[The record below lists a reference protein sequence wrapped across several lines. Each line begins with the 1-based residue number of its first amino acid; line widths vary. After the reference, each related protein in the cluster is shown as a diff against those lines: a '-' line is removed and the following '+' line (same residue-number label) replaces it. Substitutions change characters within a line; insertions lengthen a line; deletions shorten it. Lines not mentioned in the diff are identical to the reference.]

1 MPVYNFKKMAP
12 VPSANEFV
20 DIVLMRTQRRTPT
33 VVHPG
38 YKITRIRNFYMRKIK
53 FTQQTISDRLTAM
66 LADFPRLSDIH
77 PFYSDL
83 CNTLYDRDH
92 YKLALGQINTAKQL
106 VDSVARDMIRMVKY
120 GDSLYRCK
128 CLKRAALGR
137 MCTILKRQKASLSYL
152 EEVRKHMSRLP
163 ALDPN
168 TRTLLMCGLP
178 NVGKSSFM
186 NKITRANVD
195 VQPYAFTTKSLFVG
209 HTDYKYLRWQVIDT
223 PGILDHPL
231 EQRNTIEMQA
241 ITALAHL
248 TCSVLYFMDISE
260 QCGFTIEQQCN
271 LFRSIQPL
279 FANKQLVLVINKID
293 AQPYE
298 TLEEDKKVMIE
309 ALVKESGSNTSMLK
323 MSNIS
328 EEGVSQVKNH
338 ACDKLLAA
346 RVDSRV
352 SGNKVDSVMNR
363 LQVAYPTA
371 RDGVTREA
379 YIPESVKRER
389 EMNNNGVGKKK
400 SIKSR
405 IGYAPTKDDDD
416 DDVDPKEND
425 ETPPE
430 SDDEMMDGTTTAAA
444 TTNGRKK
451 TSRELMWENGGPGVW
466 APDYREQYDLDDP
479 EWRFDA
485 IPQILDGKNIADYVD
500 PDIDEK
506 LRLLEEEEERLEAEY
521 DAANLNGMN
530 DDDDVSLDE
539 MEKAQVAEIR
549 DRVKIARTYK
559 DRSGGRNRPALPRE
573 IRGRIKD
580 CHDDSAKLKA
590 SAIEKRMAKVGVD
603 ATQML
608 ERGRK
613 RERDAPREKRR
624 QSRLGRRGD
633 DTMEDAAAAAG
644 SDEEMQQDDNGGRG
658 KSKGAIKRAKKERAQ
673 SVKRSQSLARSH
685 SRPREPSEMG
695 LKDGDMAKVAK
706 KVEAKGQKRWFGA
719 SGEGDHTKSV
729 HLVKWMNTG
738 KKRNGTH
745 YCR

>member
-1 MPVYNFKKMAP
+1 
-12 VPSANEFV
+12 
-20 DIVLMRTQRRTPT
+20 
-33 VVHPG
+33 
-38 YKITRIRNFYMRKIK
+38 MRKIK
-53 FTQQTISDRLTAM
+53 FTQQTISERLTNM

-106 VDSVARDMIRMVKY
+106 VDAVARDMIRMVKY

-279 FANKQLVLVINKID
+279 FANKQLVVVINKID
-293 AQPYE
+293 AQPWE
-298 TLEEDKKVMIE
+298 TLGEEYKAMIE
-309 ALVKESGSNTSMLK
+309 NLVKESGSNTSMLH
-323 MSNIS
+323 MSNVS

-363 LQVAYPTA
+363 LQVVYPTA

-379 YIPESVKRER
+379 YIPESVRKER
-389 EMNNNGVGKKK
+389 EAEAGKDKKK
-400 SIKSR
+400 SR
-405 IGYAPTKDDDD
+405 VGYAPTVNDSGD
-416 DDVDPKEND
+416 EGD

-430 SDDEMMDGTTTAAA
+430 SEDEMMDG
-444 TTNGRKK
+444 NGNGEPKKK
-451 TSRELMWENGGPGVW
+451 TARELMWENGGPGVW
-466 APDYREQYDLDDP
+466 APDYREQYDLADP

-500 PDIDEK
+500 PDIDAK
-506 LRLLEEEEERLEAEY
+506 LQLLEEEEERLSAEY
-521 DAANLNGMN
+521 EAANMEGM
-530 DDDDVSLDE
+530 DDDNSLDE
-539 MEKAQVAEIR
+539 MEKAQVSEIR
-549 DRVKIARTYK
+549 DRIKIKRAYK
-559 DRSGGRNRPALPRE
+559 EQSGGRNRPALPRE
-573 IRGRIKD
+573 IRGRVKD
-580 CHDDSAKLKA
+580 CHDDDAKLKA
-590 SAIEKRMAKVGVD
+590 SAIEKRLGKVGVD

-624 QSRLGRRGD
+624 KSRAARADAEMD
-633 DTMEDAAAAAG
+633 DVSED
-644 SDEEMQQDDNGGRG
+644 DEEMKDGRAL
-658 KSKGAIKRAKKERAQ
+658 SKGAIKRQKKEREQ
-673 SVKRSQSLARSH
+673 SVRRSKSQARSH
-685 SRPREPSEMG
+685 SKPREPSQMG
-695 LKDGDMAKVAK
+695 LKDDAMAKVAK
-706 KVEAKGQKRWFGA
+706 KVEAKGQRKWFGG
-719 SGEGDHTKSV
+719 SGEGDQRKSV

>member
-1 MPVYNFKKMAP
+1 
-12 VPSANEFV
+12 
-20 DIVLMRTQRRTPT
+20 
-33 VVHPG
+33 
-38 YKITRIRNFYMRKIK
+38 
-53 FTQQTISDRLTAM
+53 M
-66 LADFPRLSDIH
+66 LADFPRLADIH

-106 VDSVARDMIRMVKY
+106 VDAVARDMIRMVKY

-223 PGILDHPL
+223 PGILDHSL

-279 FANKQLVLVINKID
+279 FANKQLVVVINKID
-293 AQPYE
+293 AQPWD
-298 TLEEDKKVMIE
+298 TLESDKKAMIE
-309 ALVKESGSNTSMLK
+309 ALVKESGANTSMLH
-323 MSNIS
+323 MSNVS

-338 ACDKLLAA
+338 ACDKLLAS

-363 LQVAYPTA
+363 LQVVYPTA

-379 YIPESVKRER
+379 FIPESVQKER
-389 EMNNNGVGKKK
+389 EVNGGKKV
-400 SIKSR
+400 SVGKSR
-405 IGYAPTKDDDD
+405 IGYAPTKDDDAED
-416 DDVDPKEND
+416 DQ
-425 ETPPE
+425 TPTE
-430 SDDEMMDGTTTAAA
+430 SDDEMMGGGGDANTTAD
-444 TTNGRKK
+444 RKK
-451 TSRELMWENGGPGVW
+451 TARELMWENGGPGVW
-466 APDYREQYDLDDP
+466 APDYREQYDLADP

-506 LRLLEEEEERLEAEY
+506 LRLLEEEEDRLAAED
-521 DAANLNGMN
+521 DAANMNGM
-530 DDDDVSLDE
+530 DDEESLDE
-539 MEKAQVAEIR
+539 MEKAQVTEIR
-549 DRVKIARTYK
+549 DRIKIKRTYK
-559 DRSGGRNRPALPRE
+559 ERPGGRNRPALPRE
-573 IRGRIKD
+573 IRGRMKD
-580 CHDDSAKLKA
+580 CHDDDAKLKA

-603 ATQML
+603 ASQMV
-608 ERGRK
+608 ERGRG
-613 RERDAPREKRR
+613 RERNTPREKRKA
-624 QSRLGRRGD
+624 SRRSKAD
-633 DTMEDAAAAAG
+633 AEMEDAPP
-644 SDEEMQQDDNGGRG
+644 SEDEEMGADGRG
-658 KSKGAIKRAKKERAQ
+658 KSKGAIKRARLAREQ
-673 SVKRSQSLARSH
+673 SVKREKSLARSH
-685 SRPREPSEMG
+685 SKPREPSQMG
-695 LKDGDMAKVAK
+695 LRDDDMAVVAK
-706 KVEAKGQKRWFGA
+706 KVEAKGQRRWFGA
-719 SGEGDHTKSV
+719 GGEGDHKQSV

-738 KKRNGTH
+738 KKRNGTN

>member
-1 MPVYNFKKMAP
+1 
-12 VPSANEFV
+12 
-20 DIVLMRTQRRTPT
+20 
-33 VVHPG
+33 
-38 YKITRIRNFYMRKIK
+38 MRKIK
-53 FTQQTISDRLTAM
+53 FTQQTISDRLTTM

-106 VDSVARDMIRMVKY
+106 CDSVARDMIRMVKY

-279 FANKQLVLVINKID
+279 FANKQLVMVINKID
-293 AQPYE
+293 AQPWD
-298 TLEEDKKVMIE
+298 TLDAKYRTMIE
-309 ALVKESGSNTSMLK
+309 DLVKESGTNTSMLH

-363 LQVAYPTA
+363 LQVVYPTA

-379 YIPESVKRER
+379 YIPESVTKER
-389 EMNNNGVGKKK
+389 RDADGKEKK
-400 SIKSR
+400 TQSR
-405 IGYAPTKDDDD
+405 LGYAPTVNDSED
-416 DDVDPKEND
+416 EAD

-430 SDDEMMDGTTTAAA
+430 SEDEMMDASGTA
-444 TTNGRKK
+444 TRKK
-451 TSRELMWENGGPGVW
+451 TARELMWENGGPGVW

-500 PDIDEK
+500 PDIDAK
-506 LRLLEEEEERLEAEY
+506 LQLLEEEEEQLAKEYEAADMER
-521 DAANLNGMN
+521 ME
-530 DDDDVSLDE
+530 DDDSLDE

-549 DRVKIARTYK
+549 DRVKITRAYK
-559 DRSGGRNRPALPRE
+559 ERPGGRNRPAMPRE

-580 CHDDSAKLKA
+580 CHDDGAKLKA
-590 SAIEKRMAKVGVD
+590 SAIEKRMSKVGVD
-603 ATQML
+603 ASQML
-608 ERGRK
+608 ERGRQK
-613 RERDAPREKRR
+613 ERDAPREKRR
-624 QSRLGRRGD
+624 RARDGKD
-633 DTMEDAAAAAG
+633 ADMEDAGPAG
-644 SDEEMQQDDNGGRG
+644 AEEDTEDGRG
-658 KSKGAIKRAKKERAQ
+658 KSKGAIKRQRKEREQ
-673 SVKRSQSLARSH
+673 SVRREKSQARSH

-695 LKDGDMAKVAK
+695 LKDEDMAKVAK
-706 KVEAKGQKRWFGA
+706 KVEKQGQNRWFGA
-719 SGEGDHTKSV
+719 GGEGDHTKAV

-738 KKRNGTH
+738 KKRNGTN

>member
-1 MPVYNFKKMAP
+1 
-12 VPSANEFV
+12 
-20 DIVLMRTQRRTPT
+20 
-33 VVHPG
+33 
-38 YKITRIRNFYMRKIK
+38 
-53 FTQQTISDRLTAM
+53 M
-66 LADFPRLSDIH
+66 LADSPRLSDIH
-77 PFYSDL
+77 PFYADL

-92 YKLALGQINTAKQL
+92 YKLALGQINTAKSL
-106 VDSVARDMIRMVKY
+106 CDAVARDMIRMVKY

-137 MCTILKRQKASLSYL
+137 MCTILKRQRASLSYL

-186 NKITRANVD
+186 NKITRADVD

-209 HTDYKYLRWQVIDT
+209 HADYKYLRWQVIDT

-260 QCGFTIEQQCN
+260 QCGFTIGQQCN
-271 LFRSIQPL
+271 LFKSIGPL
-279 FANKQLVLVINKID
+279 FANKQLVVVINKID
-293 AQPYE
+293 AQPWD
-298 TLEEDKKVMIE
+298 TLDEGSRSMIE
-309 ALVKESGSNTSMLK
+309 TMVKESGPNTTMLQ
-323 MSNIS
+323 MSNVS
-328 EEGVSQVKNH
+328 EEGVSRVKNH

-363 LQVAYPTA
+363 LQVVYPTA
-371 RDGVTREA
+371 RDGVIREA
-379 YIPESVKRER
+379 YIPESVTRER
-389 EMNNNGVGKKK
+389 ERTTAGSSKGK

-405 IGYAPTKDDDD
+405 IGYAPTVDDGEEEEGDTTPAESGDDDEAMTD
-416 DDVDPKEND
+416 DN
-425 ETPPE
+425 
-430 SDDEMMDGTTTAAA
+430 A
-444 TTNGRKK
+444 TDAIRKK
-451 TSRELMWENGGPGVW
+451 TARELMWENGGPGVW
-466 APDYREQYDLDDP
+466 APDYREGYDLADP

-485 IPQILDGKNIADYVD
+485 VPQILDGKNIADYVD
-500 PDIDEK
+500 PDIDAK
-506 LRLLEEEEERLEAEY
+506 LQLLEEEEERLNEEYAAADMDGDDGAE
-521 DAANLNGMN
+521 
-530 DDDDVSLDE
+530 SLDE
-539 MEKAQVAEIR
+539 METAQVNEIR
-549 DRVKIARTYK
+549 DRVKIARKYK

-580 CHDDSAKLKA
+580 RHDDSAKLKA
-590 SAIEKRMAKVGVD
+590 SAIDKRLGDVGVD

-613 RERDAPREKRR
+613 RERDAPRERR
-624 QSRLGRRGD
+624 RKGRAAAGD
-633 DTMEDAAAAAG
+633 ADMEDAEKDEE
-644 SDEEMQQDDNGGRG
+644 DEEMKEEGGRG
-658 KSKGAIKRAKKERAQ
+658 LSKGAIKRQRKARDE
-673 SVKRSQSLARSH
+673 SVRRERSQARSH
-685 SRPREPSEMG
+685 SRPREPSQMG
-695 LKDGDMAKVAK
+695 LKDDDMVKLAKR
-706 KVEAKGQKRWFGA
+706 VEKKGQRKWFGG

-729 HLVKWMNTG
+729 HLVQWCNTG

-745 YCR
+745 YQR

>member
-1 MPVYNFKKMAP
+1 
-12 VPSANEFV
+12 
-20 DIVLMRTQRRTPT
+20 
-33 VVHPG
+33 
-38 YKITRIRNFYMRKIK
+38 MRKIK
-53 FTQQTISDRLTAM
+53 FTQQTIADRLTRM

-223 PGILDHPL
+223 TGILDHPL

-260 QCGFTIEQQCN
+260 QCGFTVEAQCN
-271 LFRSIQPL
+271 LFKSIQPL
-279 FANKQLVLVINKID
+279 FANKQLIVVINKID
-293 AQPYE
+293 AQPWE
-298 TLEEDKKVMIE
+298 TLEQDRKTMIE
-309 ALVKESGSNTSMLK
+309 TLVKESGSNTSMMH

-338 ACDKLLAA
+338 ACDKLLAS

-379 YIPESVKRER
+379 FIPESVKKAREAG
-389 EMNNNGVGKKK
+389 EKKT
-400 SIKSR
+400 SGKSR
-405 IGYAPTKDDDD
+405 VGYAPTVDDRDKDSD
-416 DDVDPKEND
+416 EEQD
-425 ETPPE
+425 ETPSE
-430 SDDEMMDGTTTAAA
+430 SEDEMMDAGGNLGT
-444 TTNGRKK
+444 RKK
-451 TSRELMWENGGPGVW
+451 TARELMWENGGPGVW
-466 APDYREQYDLDDP
+466 APDYREQYDLEDP

-500 PDIDEK
+500 PDIDAK
-506 LRLLEEEEERLEAEY
+506 LQLLEEEEERLQAEY
-521 DAANLNGMN
+521 TAANMEKM
-530 DDDDVSLDE
+530 DDDESLDE
-539 MEKAQVAEIR
+539 MEKAQVGEIR
-549 DRVKIARTYK
+549 DRVKIMRTYK
-559 DRSGGRNRPALPRE
+559 ERSGGRNRPALPRE

-580 CHDDSAKLKA
+580 CHDDGAKLKA
-590 SAIEKRMAKVGVD
+590 SAIEKRMSKVGVD

-613 RERDAPREKRR
+613 REREGPREKRR
-624 QSRLGRRGD
+624 KSRAAKD
-633 DTMEDAAAAAG
+633 DAEMEDAPAPAAG
-644 SDEEMQQDDNGGRG
+644 DGESDEEMKDGRG
-658 KSKGAIKRAKKERAQ
+658 LSKGAIKRQRKEREQ
-673 SVKRSQSLARSH
+673 SVRRSKSQARSH
-685 SRPREPSEMG
+685 SRPRTASEMG
-695 LKDGDMAKVAK
+695 LKDDEMIKVAK
-706 KVEAKGQKRWFGA
+706 KEEAKGQNRWFGG
-719 SGEGDHTKSV
+719 SGEGDHTKAV

-738 KKRNGTH
+738 KKRNGTN

>member
-12 VPSANEFV
+12 VPSAPDLV
-20 DIVLMRTQRRTPT
+20 DIVLTRTQRRTPT
-33 VVHPG
+33 VIHPG

-53 FTQQTISDRLTAM
+53 FTQQTIADRLTAM

-106 VDSVARDMIRMVKY
+106 CDAVARDMIRMVKY

-223 PGILDHPL
+223 PGILDHSL
-231 EQRNTIEMQA
+231 EERNTIEMQA

-279 FANKQLVLVINKID
+279 FANKQLVVVINKID
-293 AQPYE
+293 AQPWD
-298 TLEEDKKVMIE
+298 TLESTQKAMIE
-309 ALVKESGSNTSMLK
+309 TMIKESGANTSMLH
-323 MSNIS
+323 MSNIT

-352 SGNKVDSVMNR
+352 SGNKVEGVMNR
-363 LQVAYPTA
+363 LQVVYPTA

-379 YIPESVKRER
+379 FIPDSVLKER
-389 EMNNNGVGKKK
+389 EDGEPKNKTT
-400 SIKSR
+400 KSR
-405 IGYAPTKDDDD
+405 VGYAPTVDDDGEE
-416 DDVDPKEND
+416 VD
-425 ETPPE
+425 ETTPDSE
-430 SDDEMMDGTTTAAA
+430 DEMMDGGGTVAA
-444 TTNGRKK
+444 RKK
-451 TSRELMWENGGPGVW
+451 TARELMWENGGPGVW

-500 PDIDEK
+500 PDIDAK
-506 LRLLEEEEERLEAEY
+506 LQLLEEEEERLQAEY
-521 DAANLNGMN
+521 AAANMEKM
-530 DDDDVSLDE
+530 DDDASLDE
-539 MEKAQVAEIR
+539 MEKAQVGEIR
-549 DRVKIARTYK
+549 DRVKIARAYK

-573 IRGRIKD
+573 IRGRVKD
-580 CHDDSAKLKA
+580 CHDDGAKLKA

-613 RERDAPREKRR
+613 REREGAREKRR
-624 QSRLGRRGD
+624 KSRAAKAGD
-633 DTMEDAAAAAG
+633 AEMEDAPAAG
-644 SDEEMQQDDNGGRG
+644 SDDDEEMKDGRAQ
-658 KSKGAIKRAKKERAQ
+658 SKGAIKRQRKEREQ
-673 SVKRSQSLARSH
+673 SVRSARSQARSH

-695 LKDGDMAKVAK
+695 LKDEDAAAVAR
-706 KVEAKGQKRWFGA
+706 KVEKQGQNRWFGG
-719 SGEGDHTKSV
+719 SGEGDHTKAV

>member
-1 MPVYNFKKMAP
+1 MFDFIY
-12 VPSANEFV
+12 S
-20 DIVLMRTQRRTPT
+20 
-33 VVHPG
+33 
-38 YKITRIRNFYMRKIK
+38 MRKIK

-66 LADFPRLSDIH
+66 LTDFPRLSDIH

-106 VDSVARDMIRMVKY
+106 VDAVARDMIRMVKY

-260 QCGFTIEQQCN
+260 QCGYTIEQQCS

-279 FANKQLVLVINKID
+279 FANKQLVIVINKID
-293 AQPYE
+293 AQPWE
-298 TLEEDKKVMIE
+298 TLEADRRKLIEDLIE
-309 ALVKESGSNTSMLK
+309 ESGPNTTMLK
-323 MSNIS
+323 MSNVS
-328 EEGVSQVKNH
+328 EEGVSQVKNE
-338 ACDKLLAA
+338 ACEKLLAA

-352 SGNKVDSVMNR
+352 SGNKVESVMNR
-363 LQVAYPTA
+363 LQVVYPTA

-379 YIPESVKRER
+379 FIPESVKRER
-389 EMNNNGVGKKK
+389 EVGAKKNKK
-400 SIKSR
+400 SR
-405 IGYAPTKDDDD
+405 AGYAPTKDDNDD
-416 DDVDPKEND
+416 EADD
-425 ETPPE
+425 TPSE
-430 SDDEMMDGTTTAAA
+430 SDDEMVGGDTSGTRPKTA
-444 TTNGRKK
+444 
-451 TSRELMWENGGPGVW
+451 RELMWENGGPGVW
-466 APDYREQYDLDDP
+466 APDYREQYDLADP

-485 IPQILDGKNIADYVD
+485 IPQILDGKNIADYFD
-500 PDIDEK
+500 PDIEEK
-506 LRLLEEEEERLEAEY
+506 LRLLEEEEDQLQAEY
-521 DAANLNGMN
+521 DAANMERM
-530 DDDDVSLDE
+530 DDDESLDE
-539 MEKAQVAEIR
+539 LEKAQVSEIR

-559 DRSGGRNRPALPRE
+559 ERPGGRNRPALPRE
-573 IRGRIKD
+573 IRGRVKD
-580 CHDDSAKLKA
+580 CHDSDAKLKA
-590 SAIEKRMAKVGVD
+590 DAIEKRMDKYGVD
-603 ATQML
+603 ASKML

-613 RERDAPREKRR
+613 RERDDPRERR
-624 QSRLGRRGD
+624 RRNRD
-633 DTMEDAAAAAG
+633 AEMEEAAAG
-644 SDEEMQQDDNGGRG
+644 SDDDEEMKDGRG
-658 KSKGAIKRAKKERAQ
+658 QSKGAIKRARKEREQ
-673 SVKRSQSLARSH
+673 SVKREKSLARSH
-685 SRPREPSEMG
+685 SRPREPSQMG
-695 LKDGDMAKVAK
+695 LRDDDMAKVAK
-706 KVEAKGQKRWFGA
+706 KVEKQGQVRWHGG
-719 SGEGDHTKSV
+719 SGEGDQRKAV

>member
-12 VPSANEFV
+12 VPSAHDLV
-20 DIVLMRTQRRTPT
+20 DIVLTRTQRRTPT

-53 FTQQTISDRLTAM
+53 FTQQTISDRLTTM

-279 FANKQLVLVINKID
+279 FANKQLVVVINKID
-293 AQPYE
+293 AQPWD
-298 TLEEDKKVMIE
+298 TLDANYRTMIE
-309 ALVKESGSNTSMLK
+309 DLVKESGSNTSMLH
-323 MSNIS
+323 MSNVS

-363 LQVAYPTA
+363 LQVVYPTA

-379 YIPESVKRER
+379 YIPESVARER
-389 EMNNNGVGKKK
+389 RDADGKEKK
-400 SIKSR
+400 TKSR
-405 IGYAPTKDDDD
+405 VGYAPTVNDSED
-416 DDVDPKEND
+416 EAD

-430 SDDEMMDGTTTAAA
+430 SEDEAMDASGAAA
-444 TTNGRKK
+444 RKK
-451 TSRELMWENGGPGVW
+451 TARELMWENGGPGVW
-466 APDYREQYDLDDP
+466 APDYREQYDLEDP

-500 PDIDEK
+500 PDIDAK
-506 LRLLEEEEERLEAEY
+506 LQLLEEEEEQLAKEYEAADMER
-521 DAANLNGMN
+521 ME
-530 DDDDVSLDE
+530 DDDSLDE

-549 DRVKIARTYK
+549 DRVKITRAYK
-559 DRSGGRNRPALPRE
+559 ERPGGRNRPAMPRE
-573 IRGRIKD
+573 IRGRVKD
-580 CHDDSAKLKA
+580 CHDDGAKLKA
-590 SAIEKRMAKVGVD
+590 SAIEKRMSKVGVD
-603 ATQML
+603 ASQML
-608 ERGRK
+608 ERGRQ

-624 QSRLGRRGD
+624 RARD
-633 DTMEDAAAAAG
+633 EKDADMEDAGPAG
-644 SDEEMQQDDNGGRG
+644 ADEDMEDGRG
-658 KSKGAIKRAKKERAQ
+658 KSKGAIKRQRKEREQ
-673 SVKRSQSLARSH
+673 SVRREKSQARSH

-695 LKDGDMAKVAK
+695 LKDEDMAKVAK
-706 KVEAKGQKRWFGA
+706 KVEKQGQARWFGA
-719 SGEGDHTKSV
+719 GGEGDHTKSV

>member
-12 VPSANEFV
+12 VPSAHDLV
-20 DIVLMRTQRRTPT
+20 DIVLTRTQRRTPT

-53 FTQQTISDRLTAM
+53 FTQQTISDRLTTM

-279 FANKQLVLVINKID
+279 FANKQLVVVINKID
-293 AQPYE
+293 AQPWD
-298 TLEEDKKVMIE
+298 TLDANYRTMIE
-309 ALVKESGSNTSMLK
+309 DLIKESGSNTSMLH
-323 MSNIS
+323 MSNVS

-363 LQVAYPTA
+363 LQVVYPTA

-379 YIPESVKRER
+379 YIPESVARER
-389 EMNNNGVGKKK
+389 RDADGKEKK
-400 SIKSR
+400 TKSR
-405 IGYAPTKDDDD
+405 VGYAPTVNDSED
-416 DDVDPKEND
+416 EAD

-430 SDDEMMDGTTTAAA
+430 SEDEAMDASGAAA
-444 TTNGRKK
+444 RKK
-451 TSRELMWENGGPGVW
+451 TARELMWENGGPGVW
-466 APDYREQYDLDDP
+466 APDYREQYDLEDP

-500 PDIDEK
+500 PDIDAK
-506 LRLLEEEEERLEAEY
+506 LQLLEEEEEQLAKEYEAADMER
-521 DAANLNGMN
+521 ME
-530 DDDDVSLDE
+530 DDDSLDE

-549 DRVKIARTYK
+549 DRVKITRSYK
-559 DRSGGRNRPALPRE
+559 ERPGGRNRPAMPRE

-580 CHDDSAKLKA
+580 CHDDGAKLKA
-590 SAIEKRMAKVGVD
+590 SAIEKRMSKVGVD
-603 ATQML
+603 ASQML
-608 ERGRK
+608 ERGRQ

-624 QSRLGRRGD
+624 RARD
-633 DTMEDAAAAAG
+633 EKDADMEDAGPAG
-644 SDEEMQQDDNGGRG
+644 ADEDMEDGRG
-658 KSKGAIKRAKKERAQ
+658 KSKGAIKRQRKEREQ
-673 SVKRSQSLARSH
+673 SVRREKSQARSH

-695 LKDGDMAKVAK
+695 LKDEDMAKVAK
-706 KVEAKGQKRWFGA
+706 KVEKQGQARWFGA
-719 SGEGDHTKSV
+719 GGEGDHTKSV

>member
-12 VPSANEFV
+12 VPSASDFV
-20 DIVLMRTQRRTPT
+20 DIVLTRTQRKTPT

-38 YKITRIRNFYMRKIK
+38 YKITRIRSFYMRKIK

-106 VDSVARDMIRMVKY
+106 VDAVARDMIRMVKY

-223 PGILDHPL
+223 PGILDHSL

-260 QCGFTIEQQCN
+260 QCGYTIEQQCN

-279 FANKQLVLVINKID
+279 FANKQLVVVINKID
-293 AQPYE
+293 AQPWE
-298 TLEEDKKVMIE
+298 TLEADRKKLIEDLLE
-309 ALVKESGSNTSMLK
+309 ESGPNTTMLK
-323 MSNIS
+323 MSNVS
-328 EEGVSQVKNH
+328 EEGVSQVKNE
-338 ACDKLLAA
+338 ACEKLLAA

-363 LQVAYPTA
+363 LQVVYPTA
-371 RDGVTREA
+371 RDGVTRDA
-379 YIPESVKRER
+379 FIPESVKKEK
-389 EMNNNGVGKKK
+389 ELGAKKPKK
-400 SIKSR
+400 SRK
-405 IGYAPTKDDDD
+405 GYAPTVDDSDD
-416 DDVDPKEND
+416 EADD
-425 ETPPE
+425 TPPE
-430 SDDEMMDGTTTAAA
+430 SDDEMIGDDGVST
-444 TTNGRKK
+444 RKK
-451 TSRELMWENGGPGVW
+451 TARELMWENGGPGVW
-466 APDYREQYDLDDP
+466 APDYREQYDLADP

-500 PDIDEK
+500 PDIDDR
-506 LRLLEEEEERLEAEY
+506 LRLLEEEEDQLAAEY
-521 DAANLNGMN
+521 DAANMQRM
-530 DDDDVSLDE
+530 DDDDSLDE
-539 MEKAQVAEIR
+539 MEKAQVSEIR
-549 DRVKIARTYK
+549 DRVKIARAHK
-559 DRSGGRNRPALPRE
+559 ERPGGRNRPALPRE
-573 IRGRIKD
+573 IRGRVKD
-580 CHDDSAKLKA
+580 MHDSDAKLKA
-590 SAIEKRMAKVGVD
+590 SAIEKRMDKYGVD
-603 ATQML
+603 TGAML

-613 RERDAPREKRR
+613 RERDDPREIRRRKR
-624 QSRLGRRGD
+624 D
-633 DTMEDAAAAAG
+633 AEMEDAAPATNE
-644 SDEEMQQDDNGGRG
+644 DEEMEDGRG
-658 KSKGAIKRAKKERAQ
+658 KSKGAIKRARKEREQ
-673 SVKRSQSLARSH
+673 SVKRASSQARSH
-685 SRPREPSEMG
+685 SRPREPSQMG
-695 LKDGDMAKVAK
+695 LKDDDMAKVAK
-706 KVEAKGQKRWFGA
+706 KVEKQGQFRWHGGA
-719 SGEGDHTKSV
+719 GEGDHTKAV

>member
-1 MPVYNFKKMAP
+1 MPVYNFKNMAP
-12 VPSANEFV
+12 VPSANDLV
-20 DIVLMRTQRRTPT
+20 DIVLTRTQRRTPT

-38 YKITRIRNFYMRKIK
+38 YKISRIRSFYMRKIK

-66 LADFPRLSDIH
+66 LTSFPRLSDIH

-92 YKLALGQINTAKQL
+92 YKLALGQINTAKTL
-106 VDSVARDMIRMVKY
+106 VDAVARDMVRMVKY

-223 PGILDHPL
+223 PGILDHSL
-231 EQRNTIEMQA
+231 EERNTIEMQA

-260 QCGFTIEQQCN
+260 QCGYTIESQCN
-271 LFRSIQPL
+271 LFRSIAPL
-279 FANKQLVLVINKID
+279 FANKQLVVVINKID
-293 AQPYE
+293 VQPWE
-298 TLEEDKKVMIE
+298 TLEEEKRRMIE
-309 ALVKESGSNTSMLK
+309 ELVKESGPNTTLLT
-323 MSNIS
+323 MSNVS
-328 EEGVSQVKNH
+328 EEGVSAVKNT

-352 SGNKVDSVMNR
+352 SGNKVESVMNR
-363 LQVAYPTA
+363 LQVVFPTA
-371 RDGVTREA
+371 RDGIVREA
-379 YIPESVKRER
+379 CIPESVSKERER
-389 EMNNNGVGKKK
+389 MAMQSSNKSKKK
-400 SIKSR
+400 KGSR
-405 IGYAPTKDDDD
+405 IGYAPTVEDEEEEDD
-416 DDVDPKEND
+416 
-425 ETPPE
+425 TPSE
-430 SDDEMMDGTTTAAA
+430 SEDEMMDGEAG
-444 TTNGRKK
+444 NSGRKK
-451 TSRELMWENGGPGVW
+451 TARELMWENGGPGVW
-466 APDYREQYDLDDP
+466 APDYREQYDLADP

-485 IPQILDGKNIADYVD
+485 IPQILDGKNIADYID
-500 PDIDEK
+500 PDIEEK
-506 LRLLEEEEERLEAEY
+506 LRLLEEEEEQLQAEY
-521 DAANLNGMN
+521 EAANMERM
-530 DDDDVSLDE
+530 DDDSLDE
-539 MEKAQVAEIR
+539 MEKVAVGEIR
-549 DRVKIARTYK
+549 DRIKIIRQYK
-559 DRSGGRNRPALPRE
+559 ERPGGNNRPVLPRE
-573 IRGRIKD
+573 IRGRTKD
-580 CHDDSAKLKA
+580 KHDEDAKLSA
-590 SAIEKRMAKVGVD
+590 DAIEKRMEKYGVD
-603 ATQML
+603 ASKMV

-613 RERDAPREKRR
+613 REREDPRVRR
-624 QSRLGRRGD
+624 RAERAAAAD
-633 DTMEDAAAAAG
+633 KEMEDAAAND
-644 SDEEMQQDDNGGRG
+644 SDEEMQDGRG
-658 KSKGAIKRAKKERAQ
+658 LSKGAIKRAKKEREQ
-673 SVKRSQSLARSH
+673 SVKREKSLARSH
-685 SRPREPSEMG
+685 SRPREPSQMG
-695 LKDGDMAKVAK
+695 LKDESMAKIAK
-706 KVEAKGQKRWFGA
+706 KVESKGQMRWHGGK
-719 SGEGDHTKSV
+719 GEGDHTQSV

>member
-1 MPVYNFKKMAP
+1 
-12 VPSANEFV
+12 
-20 DIVLMRTQRRTPT
+20 
-33 VVHPG
+33 
-38 YKITRIRNFYMRKIK
+38 MRKIK
-53 FTQQTISDRLTAM
+53 FTQQTISDRLTTM

-260 QCGFTIEQQCN
+260 ECGYSIEQQCN
-271 LFRSIQPL
+271 LFKSIQPL
-279 FANKQLVLVINKID
+279 FANKQLVVVINKID
-293 AQPYE
+293 AQPWD
-298 TLEEDKKVMIE
+298 TLDDTHKEMIE
-309 ALVKESGSNTSMLK
+309 DLVKESGGNTTMLH
-323 MSNIS
+323 MSNVS
-328 EEGVSQVKNH
+328 EEGVSGVKNH

-363 LQVAYPTA
+363 LQVVYPTA

-379 YIPESVKRER
+379 YIPESVIQER
-389 EMNNNGVGKKK
+389 EANGGKKAK
-400 SIKSR
+400 VGKSR

-416 DDVDPKEND
+416 DEEGD

-430 SDDEMMDGTTTAAA
+430 SEDDEMIDGGA
-444 TTNGRKK
+444 TVDGRKK
-451 TSRELMWENGGPGVW
+451 TARELMWENGGPGVW
-466 APDYREQYDLDDP
+466 GEFVVY
-479 EWRFDA
+479 
-485 IPQILDGKNIADYVD
+485 
-500 PDIDEK
+500 
-506 LRLLEEEEERLEAEY
+506 
-521 DAANLNGMN
+521 
-530 DDDDVSLDE
+530 
-539 MEKAQVAEIR
+539 IR
-549 DRVKIARTYK
+549 AYSMVLVIW
-559 DRSGGRNRPALPRE
+559 
-573 IRGRIKD
+573 
-580 CHDDSAKLKA
+580 
-590 SAIEKRMAKVGVD
+590 V
-603 ATQML
+603 
-608 ERGRK
+608 
-613 RERDAPREKRR
+613 
-624 QSRLGRRGD
+624 
-633 DTMEDAAAAAG
+633 
-644 SDEEMQQDDNGGRG
+644 
-658 KSKGAIKRAKKERAQ
+658 
-673 SVKRSQSLARSH
+673 
-685 SRPREPSEMG
+685 
-695 LKDGDMAKVAK
+695 K
-706 KVEAKGQKRWFGA
+706 KV
-719 SGEGDHTKSV
+719 
-729 HLVKWMNTG
+729 
-738 KKRNGTH
+738 
-745 YCR
+745 

>member
-1 MPVYNFKKMAP
+1 M
-12 VPSANEFV
+12 FV
-20 DIVLMRTQRRTPT
+20 FI
-33 VVHPG
+33 
-38 YKITRIRNFYMRKIK
+38 YSMRKIK

-66 LADFPRLSDIH
+66 LTDFPRLSDIH

-106 VDSVARDMIRMVKY
+106 VDAVARDMIRMVKY

-260 QCGFTIEQQCN
+260 QCGYTIEQQCS

-279 FANKQLVLVINKID
+279 FANKQLVIVINKID
-293 AQPYE
+293 AQPWE
-298 TLEEDKKVMIE
+298 TLEADRRKLIEDLIE
-309 ALVKESGSNTSMLK
+309 ESGPNTTMLK
-323 MSNIS
+323 MSNVS
-328 EEGVSQVKNH
+328 EEGVSQVKNE
-338 ACDKLLAA
+338 ACEKLLAA

-352 SGNKVDSVMNR
+352 SGNKVESVMNR
-363 LQVAYPTA
+363 LQVVYPTA

-379 YIPESVKRER
+379 FIPESVKRER
-389 EMNNNGVGKKK
+389 EVGAKKNKK
-400 SIKSR
+400 SR
-405 IGYAPTKDDDD
+405 AGYAPTKDDNDD
-416 DDVDPKEND
+416 EADD
-425 ETPPE
+425 TPSE
-430 SDDEMMDGTTTAAA
+430 SDDEMVGGDTSRTRPKTA
-444 TTNGRKK
+444 
-451 TSRELMWENGGPGVW
+451 RELMWENGGPGVW
-466 APDYREQYDLDDP
+466 APDYREQYDLADP

-485 IPQILDGKNIADYVD
+485 IPQILDGKNIADYFD
-500 PDIDEK
+500 PDIEEK
-506 LRLLEEEEERLEAEY
+506 LRLLEEEEDQLQAEY
-521 DAANLNGMN
+521 DAANMERM
-530 DDDDVSLDE
+530 DDDESLDE
-539 MEKAQVAEIR
+539 LEKAQVSEIR

-559 DRSGGRNRPALPRE
+559 ERPGGRNRPALPRE
-573 IRGRIKD
+573 IRGRVKD
-580 CHDDSAKLKA
+580 CHDSDAKLKA
-590 SAIEKRMAKVGVD
+590 DAIEKRMDKYGVD
-603 ATQML
+603 ASKML

-613 RERDAPREKRR
+613 RERDDPRERR
-624 QSRLGRRGD
+624 RRNRD
-633 DTMEDAAAAAG
+633 AEMEEAAAG
-644 SDEEMQQDDNGGRG
+644 SDDDEEMKDGRG
-658 KSKGAIKRAKKERAQ
+658 QSKGAIKRARKEREQ
-673 SVKRSQSLARSH
+673 SVKREKSLARSH
-685 SRPREPSEMG
+685 SRPREPSQMG
-695 LKDGDMAKVAK
+695 LRDDDMAKVAK
-706 KVEAKGQKRWFGA
+706 KVEKQGQVRWHGG
-719 SGEGDHTKSV
+719 SGEGDQRKAV

>member
-1 MPVYNFKKMAP
+1 M
-12 VPSANEFV
+12 FV
-20 DIVLMRTQRRTPT
+20 FI
-33 VVHPG
+33 
-38 YKITRIRNFYMRKIK
+38 YSMRKIK

-66 LADFPRLSDIH
+66 LTDFPRLSDIH

-106 VDSVARDMIRMVKY
+106 VDAVARDMIRMVKY

-260 QCGFTIEQQCN
+260 QCGYTIEQQCS

-279 FANKQLVLVINKID
+279 FANKQLVIVINKID
-293 AQPYE
+293 AQPWE
-298 TLEEDKKVMIE
+298 TLEADRRKLIEDLIE
-309 ALVKESGSNTSMLK
+309 ESGPNTTMLK
-323 MSNIS
+323 MSNVS
-328 EEGVSQVKNH
+328 EEGVSQVKNE
-338 ACDKLLAA
+338 ACEKLLAA

-352 SGNKVDSVMNR
+352 SGNKVESVMNR
-363 LQVAYPTA
+363 LQVVYPTA

-379 YIPESVKRER
+379 FIPESVKRER
-389 EMNNNGVGKKK
+389 EVGAKKNKK
-400 SIKSR
+400 SR
-405 IGYAPTKDDDD
+405 AGYAPTKDDNDD
-416 DDVDPKEND
+416 EADD
-425 ETPPE
+425 TPSE
-430 SDDEMMDGTTTAAA
+430 SDDEMVGGDTSGTRPKTA
-444 TTNGRKK
+444 
-451 TSRELMWENGGPGVW
+451 RELMWENGGPGVW
-466 APDYREQYDLDDP
+466 APDYREQYDLADP

-485 IPQILDGKNIADYVD
+485 IPQILDGKNIADYFD
-500 PDIDEK
+500 PDIEEK
-506 LRLLEEEEERLEAEY
+506 LRLLEEEEDQLQAEY
-521 DAANLNGMN
+521 DAANMERM
-530 DDDDVSLDE
+530 DDDESLDE
-539 MEKAQVAEIR
+539 LEKAQVSEIR

-559 DRSGGRNRPALPRE
+559 ERPGGRNRPALPRE
-573 IRGRIKD
+573 IRGRVKD
-580 CHDDSAKLKA
+580 CHDSDAKLKA
-590 SAIEKRMAKVGVD
+590 DAIEKRMDKYGVD
-603 ATQML
+603 ASKML

-613 RERDAPREKRR
+613 RERDDPRERR
-624 QSRLGRRGD
+624 RRNRD
-633 DTMEDAAAAAG
+633 AEMEEAAAG
-644 SDEEMQQDDNGGRG
+644 SDDDEEMKDGRG
-658 KSKGAIKRAKKERAQ
+658 QSKGAIKRARKEREQ
-673 SVKRSQSLARSH
+673 SVKREKSLARSH
-685 SRPREPSEMG
+685 SRPREPSQMG
-695 LKDGDMAKVAK
+695 LRDDDMAKVAK
-706 KVEAKGQKRWFGA
+706 KVEKQGQVRWHGG
-719 SGEGDHTKSV
+719 SGEGDQRKAV

-745 YCR
+745 YCRQG

>member
-12 VPSANEFV
+12 VPSAVDLV
-20 DIVLMRTQRRTPT
+20 DIVLTRTQRRTPT

-260 QCGFTIEQQCN
+260 QCGYTIEAQCN

-279 FANKQLVLVINKID
+279 FANKQLVMVINKID
-293 AQPYE
+293 AQPWE
-298 TLEEDKKVMIE
+298 TLHTTHKTMIE
-309 ALVKESGSNTSMLK
+309 ELLKESGPNTSMHM
-323 MSNIS
+323 MSNIT
-328 EEGVSQVKNH
+328 EEGVSAVKNH

-352 SGNKVDSVMNR
+352 SGNKVEGVMNR

-379 YIPESVKRER
+379 FIPESVVQER
-389 EMNNNGVGKKK
+389 KANGGVVEKKV
-400 SIKSR
+400 KSR
-405 IGYAPTKDDDD
+405 AGYAPTVDDGS
-416 DDVDPKEND
+416 ENEED
-425 ETPPE
+425 ETPLE
-430 SDDEMMDGTTTAAA
+430 SEDDMMDGAGTTATAA
-444 TTNGRKK
+444 GRKK
-451 TSRELMWENGGPGVW
+451 TARELMWENGGPGVW
-466 APDYREQYDLDDP
+466 APDYREQYDLNDP

-500 PDIDEK
+500 PDIDAK
-506 LRLLEEEEERLEAEY
+506 LQLLEEEEEQLAKEY
-521 DAANLNGMN
+521 DAANMEKM
-530 DDDDVSLDE
+530 DDDESLTE
-539 MEKAQVAEIR
+539 METAQVAEIR

-559 DRSGGRNRPALPRE
+559 ERSGGRNRPALPRE
-573 IRGRIKD
+573 IRGRVKD
-580 CHDDSAKLKA
+580 CHDDGAKLSA
-590 SAIEKRMAKVGVD
+590 TAIEKRMAKVGVD
-603 ATQML
+603 ASAML

-613 RERDAPREKRR
+613 RERDDPRREKRR
-624 QSRLGRRGD
+624 LGRKGGD
-633 DTMEDAAAAAG
+633 DATMDDAAPAEG
-644 SDEEMQQDDNGGRG
+644 EGNTDEAMKDGRG
-658 KSKGAIKRAKKERAQ
+658 QSKGAIKKARKEREL
-673 SVKRSQSLARSH
+673 SVRRENSQARSH
-685 SRPREPSEMG
+685 SRPQKPSEMG
-695 LKDGDMAKVAK
+695 VRDESMARIAK
-706 KVEAKGQKRWFGA
+706 EVEKKGQKRWFGG
-719 SGEGDHTKSV
+719 SGEGDHTKAV

-738 KKRNGTH
+738 KKRNGTN

>member
-1 MPVYNFKKMAP
+1 M
-12 VPSANEFV
+12 FV
-20 DIVLMRTQRRTPT
+20 FI
-33 VVHPG
+33 
-38 YKITRIRNFYMRKIK
+38 YSMRKIK

-66 LADFPRLSDIH
+66 LTDFPRLSDIH

-106 VDSVARDMIRMVKY
+106 VDAVARDMIRMVKY

-260 QCGFTIEQQCN
+260 QCGYTIEQQCS

-279 FANKQLVLVINKID
+279 FANKQLVIVINKID
-293 AQPYE
+293 AQPWE
-298 TLEEDKKVMIE
+298 TLEADRRKLIEDLIE
-309 ALVKESGSNTSMLK
+309 ESGPNTTMLK
-323 MSNIS
+323 MSNVS
-328 EEGVSQVKNH
+328 EEGVSQVKNE
-338 ACDKLLAA
+338 ACEKLLAA

-352 SGNKVDSVMNR
+352 SGNKIESVMNR
-363 LQVAYPTA
+363 LQVVYPTA

-379 YIPESVKRER
+379 FIPESVKRER
-389 EMNNNGVGKKK
+389 EVGAKKNKK
-400 SIKSR
+400 SR
-405 IGYAPTKDDDD
+405 AGYAPTKDDNDD
-416 DDVDPKEND
+416 EADD
-425 ETPPE
+425 TPSE
-430 SDDEMMDGTTTAAA
+430 SDDEMVGGDTSGTRPKTA
-444 TTNGRKK
+444 
-451 TSRELMWENGGPGVW
+451 RELMWENGGPGVW
-466 APDYREQYDLDDP
+466 APDYREQYDLADP

-485 IPQILDGKNIADYVD
+485 IPQILDGKNIADYFD
-500 PDIDEK
+500 PDIEEK
-506 LRLLEEEEERLEAEY
+506 LRLLEEEEDQLQAEY
-521 DAANLNGMN
+521 DAANMERM
-530 DDDDVSLDE
+530 DDDESLDE
-539 MEKAQVAEIR
+539 LEKAQVSEIR

-559 DRSGGRNRPALPRE
+559 ERPGGRNRPALPRE
-573 IRGRIKD
+573 IRGRVKD
-580 CHDDSAKLKA
+580 CHDSDAKLKA
-590 SAIEKRMAKVGVD
+590 DAIEKRMDKYGVD
-603 ATQML
+603 ASKML

-613 RERDAPREKRR
+613 RERDDPRERR
-624 QSRLGRRGD
+624 RRNRD
-633 DTMEDAAAAAG
+633 AEMEEAAAG
-644 SDEEMQQDDNGGRG
+644 SDDDEEMKDGRG
-658 KSKGAIKRAKKERAQ
+658 QSKGAIKRARKEREQ
-673 SVKRSQSLARSH
+673 SVKREKSLARSH
-685 SRPREPSEMG
+685 SRPREPSQMG
-695 LKDGDMAKVAK
+695 LRDDDMAKVAK
-706 KVEAKGQKRWFGA
+706 KVEKQGQVRWHGG
-719 SGEGDHTKSV
+719 SGEGDQRKAV